1 MLPTEG
7 GEHIFKKIDKI
18 LKRRVCQARR
28 AERKQHVE
36 HEIHKSGCVLH
47 TTVFVDQ
54 ALEGKNA
61 QVTDGK
67 QYFDGRLKCI
77 KRERNEQRSDTNE

>member
-1 MLPTEG
+1 M
-7 GEHIFKKIDKI
+7 
-18 LKRRVCQARR
+18 
-28 AERKQHVE
+28 E

-67 QYFDGRLKCI
+67 QYFDGRLKRI

>member
-1 MLPTEG
+1 M
-7 GEHIFKKIDKI
+7 
-18 LKRRVCQARR
+18 CQAQT

-47 TTVFVDQ
+47 TTVFDDQ

-61 QVTDGK
+61 QVTSGK
-67 QYFDGRLKCI
+67 QYFDGRLKRI
-77 KRERNEQRSDTNE
+77 KRERNEQRNDTNE